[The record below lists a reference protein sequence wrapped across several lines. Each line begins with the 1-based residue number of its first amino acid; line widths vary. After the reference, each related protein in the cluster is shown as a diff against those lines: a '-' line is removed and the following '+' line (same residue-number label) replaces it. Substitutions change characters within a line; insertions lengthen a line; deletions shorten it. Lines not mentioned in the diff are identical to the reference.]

1 MKTPVSAVELS
12 RIVGYNIRC
21 ARKHLN
27 LTQDELSARTE
38 VIGFRI
44 NRRVIGKIECAE
56 KLISIYDLIVLSQAL
71 HLPADDI
78 LKGEWNDET
87 SSDSRAVCQ

>member
-1 MKTPVSAVELS
+1 MKSPVSATELS

-21 ARKHLN
+21 ARKHLK
-27 LTQDELSARTE
+27 LTQEELSARTE
-38 VIGFRI
+38 LVGFRI

-56 KLISIYDLIVLSQAL
+56 KLITVYDLMVLSQAL

-78 LKGEWNDET
+78 LKGEWNHESPADHC
-87 SSDSRAVCQ
+87 AVGK